1 MPSNVDISQ
10 LIRMRDKL
18 KSISDNPEPVM
29 EDMTKE
35 ITKALLNVVTKK
47 TPVGQYPVSSGKVG
61 GTLRRG
67 WTGGVQRN
75 ANDSQIN
82 VQNSGNVYN
91 VELENP
97 VEYASYVN
105 NGHRTRNGGFVQGQF
120 FVEKAV
126 AEVQQKAPRIVYAK
140 MRRILGDDFR

>member
-1 MPSNVDISQ
+1 MPSNVDIEQ
-10 LIRMRDKL
+10 LKRMRDKL
-18 KSISDNPEPVM
+18 KNIADNPEPVM

-35 ITKALLNVVTKK
+35 ITKALLNVVIKK
-47 TPVGQYPVSSGKVG
+47 TPVGQYPPSTGKVG

-67 WTGGVQRN
+67 WTGSVGRN
-75 ANDSQIN
+75 AENANIR
-82 VQNSGNVYN
+82 NSGNVYD
-91 VELENP
+91 VELNNP